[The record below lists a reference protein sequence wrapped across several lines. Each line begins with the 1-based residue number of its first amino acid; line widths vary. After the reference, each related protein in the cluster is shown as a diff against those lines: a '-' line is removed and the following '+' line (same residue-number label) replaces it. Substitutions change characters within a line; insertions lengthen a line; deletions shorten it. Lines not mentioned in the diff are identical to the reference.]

1 MSANSLT
8 KIILLKRP
16 DIFRKSFQL
25 HRPLELL
32 ASKERSES
40 DGSGGAIITLWL
52 IREYALYERRPFV
65 MISRCNG
72 FRTNNSLSS
81 SSVTLGRM
89 FCKKCTSE
97 TLALVWGSYFC
108 LDTKVAKDQAEVFK
122 TGLLILRWIILK
134 VFVRSDAVLD
144 FSPERIIPASQTHPD
159 HALFSVLNTKGEYF

>member
-32 ASKERSES
+32 ASKERNES

-52 IREYALYERRPFV
+52 IREYASYVSRPFV

-72 FRTNNSLSS
+72 VRANNSCREFLVLLS
-81 SSVTLGRM
+81 VQ
-89 FCKKCTSE
+89 KYIEQTSRYFFSD
-97 TLALVWGSYFC
+97 LA
-108 LDTKVAKDQAEVFK
+108 
-122 TGLLILRWIILK
+122 
-134 VFVRSDAVLD
+134 
-144 FSPERIIPASQTHPD
+144 
-159 HALFSVLNTKGEYF
+159 